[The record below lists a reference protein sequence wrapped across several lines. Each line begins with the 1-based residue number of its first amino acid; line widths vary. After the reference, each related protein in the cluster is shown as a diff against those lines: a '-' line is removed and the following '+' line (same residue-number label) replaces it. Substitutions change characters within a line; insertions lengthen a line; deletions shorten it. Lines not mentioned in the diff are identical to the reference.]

1 MGIFFIFF
9 LKLMRKNSKTNYQNS
24 KKFFFSIFLMEI
36 IYLKHLQEK
45 KKKIWGFFFPIFRF
59 FKIKMDLTRIDQ
71 EKKTKLEKWD
81 QYFQTER
88 YGKTKSEVYFSYI
101 GIIM

>member
-24 KKFFFSIFLMEI
+24 RKIFFSIFLMEI

-45 KKKIWGFFFPIFRF
+45 KKKSRDFFFSIFRF

-71 EKKTKLEKWD
+71 EKKTKLEEWD
-81 QYFQTER
+81 QYFQTKR